1 MPWLLFALALA
12 ALAGAFTTTSVA
24 LLVVCL
30 FAALGLSLA
39 AVMQLL
45 ARRIDGA
52 SGNAAMMVD
61 PQELQRMREQAEAR
75 RLAAAQAPRD
85 VAAGENR

>member
-1 MPWLLFALALA
+1 MPWLLFALALG

-30 FAALGLSLA
+30 LAALVLSLA

-52 SGNAAMMVD
+52 SGNMAMMVD

-75 RLAAAQAPRD
+75 RLAAAQAGGE
-85 VAAGENR
+85 AGVDTSR